1 MFRQPKW
8 PAARLAIT
16 SVFARSQRPL
26 NAPVPDPVL
35 KPSRHALKRGLS
47 QVFAPEINARGPL
60 RIIHRRVSPR
70 FSTYPADV
78 VQIQF
83 ADGTREHL
91 LCKYAHGVEN
101 TPFSPHRGLVY
112 ESRVYQ
118 QLMRHPSLSLPLY
131 WGSFTDDETGD
142 FAFVMRFYPGGMTA
156 AQGCDEGGLTELIRW
171 MAEFHAWGEAQVAA
185 PEWNFLMRYDPAYY
199 THWLDLTLALARPL
213 AHEYPWLE
221 QAAAA
226 YRDRIPLL
234 EMRRPTIVHGELTTR
249 NTLWADGR
257 IMLVDWETAAVGP
270 AEIDLALFTFD
281 WDLEDLTALE
291 ESYAQIRWQGSPPDD
306 FADVM
311 LAARLYVAY
320 HWIFS
325 SPDGGDEDRV
335 RSHLATVQRKAARW
349 RLIPDTYLIS

>member
-1 MFRQPKW
+1 MK
-8 PAARLAIT
+8 
-16 SVFARSQRPL
+16 
-26 NAPVPDPVL
+26 
-35 KPSRHALKRGLS
+35 
-47 QVFAPEINARGPL
+47 ARGPL
-60 RIIHRRVSPR
+60 RVIHRRVSPR

-78 VQIQF
+78 VLIQF
-83 ADGTREHL
+83 ADGSREHL

-101 TPFSPHRGLVY
+101 TPFSPHHGLVY

-118 QLMRHPSLSLPLY
+118 QLMRQSTLSLPRY

-142 FAFVMRFYPGGMTA
+142 FAFVMRFYSDGMTA

-171 MAEFHAWGEAQVAA
+171 MAEFHVWGEAQVAA
-185 PEWNFLMRYDPAYY
+185 PEWNFLMRYDDAYY
-199 THWLDLTLALARPL
+199 AHWLDLTNALARPL
-213 AHEYPWLE
+213 ANEYPWLE
-221 QAAAA
+221 QVASA

-234 EMRRPTIVHGELTTR
+234 VARPPTIIHGELTTR

-257 IMLVDWETAAVGP
+257 IMPVDWETAAVGP

-281 WDLEDLTALE
+281 WDLEDVRSLE
-291 ESYAQIRWQGSPPDD
+291 KSYVQVRWQGSPPVD

-311 LAARLYVAY
+311 LAARLYVSY

-325 SPDGGDEDRV
+325 SPDSRDVDRV

-349 RLIPDTYLIS
+349 GVIPADYLIP